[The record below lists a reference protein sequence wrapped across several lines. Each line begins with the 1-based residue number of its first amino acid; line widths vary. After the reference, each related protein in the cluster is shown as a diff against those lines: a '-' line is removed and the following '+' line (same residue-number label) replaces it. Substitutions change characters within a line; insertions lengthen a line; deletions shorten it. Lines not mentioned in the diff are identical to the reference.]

1 MSNYNL
7 QIPWSGK
14 DSLNDNDP
22 DKVVSGDDFNVEF
35 LAVKTAV
42 NSKADLAGSASQ
54 AFSATTAAANVN
66 TTQVATTQY
75 VTSAIGAIPAITAAV
90 VNALVYPVGSIY
102 FNMAVSTNPATLLG
116 MGTWVRYG
124 QGRVLVGIQD
134 SGTFDALDESLGS
147 ETHTLSVA
155 ELPSHTHTLLG
166 GGFDGSSG
174 AEPGSTTSANLGQG
188 GATGGGAAHTNL
200 QPSVTVYMWK
210 RTA

>member
-75 VTSAIGAIPAITAAV
+75 VTSAIGAIPITAAV